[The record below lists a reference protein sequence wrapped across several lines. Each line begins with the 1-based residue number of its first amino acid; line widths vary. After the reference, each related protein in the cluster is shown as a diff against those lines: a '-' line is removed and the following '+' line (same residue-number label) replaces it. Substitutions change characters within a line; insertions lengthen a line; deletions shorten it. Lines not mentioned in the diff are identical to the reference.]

1 MAKRFHHKTG
11 TMVTLTN
18 GEKTACRNNPYQEF
32 NNGLVMSSEP
42 LLDDQIFEVRI
53 DKQVRY
59 LLIIF
64 EAFFSSLL
72 CFCYL
77 LSIFVLYLV
86 LLSGS
91 NYFSK

>member
-59 LLIIF
+59 LSTIF
-64 EAFFSSLL
+64 AAFFPPSLL
-72 CFCYL
+72 C
-77 LSIFVLYLV
+77 SVI
-86 LLSGS
+86 
-91 NYFSK
+91 YFFYCT

>member
-59 LLIIF
+59 LLSNIRGFYQTIIF
-64 EAFFSSLL
+64 IICCLFFRCCATFRL
-72 CFCYL
+72 C
-77 LSIFVLYLV
+77 LSKRIF
-86 LLSGS
+86 
-91 NYFSK
+91 F

>member
-59 LLIIF
+59 LLTIF
-64 EAFFSSLL
+64 AAFF
-72 CFCYL
+72 FFQVY
-77 LSIFVLYLV
+77 YV
-86 LLSGS
+86 LLSTFFIVLS
-91 NYFSK
+91 AAFRF

>member
-59 LLIIF
+59 LSTIF
-64 EAFFSSLL
+64 AAFFPKSIM
-72 CFCYL
+72 FCYL
-77 LSIFVLYLV
+77 LFLLYLV

-91 NYFSK
+91 NYFFN